1 MASWRKLW
9 VKITESDDVD
19 EMPNDSYRL
28 TWSYLMLAL
37 DSEGRSQDSAT
48 LIRSKLYPKRADVT
62 NEQVQ
67 AQLDWFA
74 EHGLI
79 VRYEVKGKRYF
90 YQTHFIEHQGS
101 NKLRREAES
110 VLPAPIV
117 VVESQITTE
126 LLTSNDEPENEQIK
140 IKIRTDKK
148 REDAPPE
155 GGNPLPSS
163 GDSVPTDDP
172 VAQVFQSWS
181 DINPRRQITPLDTD
195 MLKDM
200 IADHGAPEVVTAIA
214 KANAQ
219 GKPYLAY
226 VQGILKNNGQ
236 RGSPGKPSQA
246 VQHVTN
252 IGERYA

>member
-9 VKITESDDVD
+9 IKITESDDVD
-19 EMPNDSYRL
+19 DMPNDSYRL

-62 NEQVQ
+62 NEQIQ
-67 AQLDWFA
+67 AQLDWYA
-74 EHGLI
+74 DHGLI

-110 VLPAPIV
+110 VLPQPPV
-117 VVESQITTE
+117 SNQSEVTHE
-126 LLTSNDEPENEQIK
+126 LVTSNDEPENEQIK
-140 IKIRTDKK
+140 IRTDKK
-148 REDAPPE
+148 REDAPE
-155 GGNPLPSS
+155 GGDDLISS
-163 GDSVPTDDP
+163 GDSVRTDDP
-172 VAQVFQSWS
+172 VAKVFQSWS
-181 DINPRRQITPLDTD
+181 DINPRRQITPLDAD

-200 IADHGAPEVVTAIA
+200 IEAHGAPEVVIAIV

-219 GKPYLAY
+219 GKPFLAY
-226 VQGILKNNGQ
+226 VEGILKKNGQ
-236 RGSPGKPSQA
+236 RGSPGKP
-246 VQHVTN
+246 VQPVQRVVN